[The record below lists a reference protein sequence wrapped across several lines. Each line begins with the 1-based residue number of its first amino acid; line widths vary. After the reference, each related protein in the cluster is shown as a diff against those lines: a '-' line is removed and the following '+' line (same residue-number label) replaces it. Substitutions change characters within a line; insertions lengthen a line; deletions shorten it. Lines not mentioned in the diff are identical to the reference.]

1 MDHELVPLAADDMAV
16 GTRIKIFVRAECAS
30 LVDSL
35 PTKVQEYVRHV
46 RGIRISSDDDGTTMS
61 VPECWTTAGMEDVR
75 VLDEFPGLIAGR
87 FAVNPALRGDAGVVS
102 NDIAICNA
110 GFLVETDVH
119 DLLPVAAAGMVGEIN
134 LEPNTLTMGMSR
146 ERIQRD
152 ARWLEL
158 GARLQEY
165 FVRFALDE
173 LRTGALRPLGELD
186 GAHVKRNLLL
196 WYHYLPHDGYFAE
209 LRALLEE
216 RIVKTVPFGAADRG
230 HVTLQSMLDGATESG
245 KLFYRELDARTE
257 HTERIQDDGVPIRI
271 SQEVRDSI
279 RVGALRA
286 KGFDVA
292 ELSFVQVNIRN
303 GSTVQ
308 TQQLRESQLVA
319 KCLESRGL
327 VFVNI
332 VDASELDM
340 DLQSIEKLPIL
351 NDALSVG
358 GLRFASIPE
367 SRRRVIADST
377 GIKYVNLNNP
387 DIRRIL
393 EIIPAAISNPLKRR
407 LLDVYLKVENFQL
420 YDARQILTELLLAE
434 DLASMASVTTA
445 PFTERRMASLIATLL
460 AELGE

>member
-1 MDHELVPLAADDMAV
+1 
-16 GTRIKIFVRAECAS
+16 
-30 LVDSL
+30 
-35 PTKVQEYVRHV
+35 
-46 RGIRISSDDDGTTMS
+46 
-61 VPECWTTAGMEDVR
+61 
-75 VLDEFPGLIAGR
+75 
-87 FAVNPALRGDAGVVS
+87 
-102 NDIAICNA
+102 
-110 GFLVETDVH
+110 
-119 DLLPVAAAGMVGEIN
+119 
-134 LEPNTLTMGMSR
+134 MSR

-158 GARLQEY
+158 GARLQEN

-173 LRTGALRPLGELD
+173 LRNGALRPLGELD

-196 WYHYLPHDGYFAE
+196 WYHYLPNDGYFAE

-230 HVTLQSMLDGATESG
+230 PVTLQSMFDGATESG

-286 KGFDVA
+286 KGFDVV

-308 TQQLRESQLVA
+308 TQQIRESQLVA

-367 SRRRVIADST
+367 SRRRVITDST
-377 GIKYVNLNNP
+377 GIKYVNVNNH

-393 EIIPAAISNPLKRR
+393 EIVPAAISNPLKRR
-407 LLDVYLKVENFQL
+407 LLDAYLKVENFQL

-460 AELGE
+460 AELGQ